1 MSTTNFHHSPH
12 ELKTALQAD
21 ALVFVICKLARTFR
35 LSATS
40 VLFVARLL
48 PKLSLESR
56 LQPQLSQRGPFLRC
70 ASIPCAVQEP
80 CDQGNAVARDAGS
93 YVPSRNG

>member
-35 LSATS
+35 ISATS
-40 VLFVARLL
+40 VLFVARILN
-48 PKLSLESR
+48 KLSLESR
-56 LQPQLSQRGPFLRC
+56 LQPQLSHRVPFLRR
-70 ASIPCAVQEP
+70 APIPCAVQEP
-80 CDQGNAVARDAGS
+80 SDQGNAVARDAPS
-93 YVPSRNG
+93 YLPSPNG